1 VRITTQQLDSVSSLL
16 NTMNY
21 ETQSIND
28 IENVL
33 VSKFVNIL
41 QILLI
46 WKLNRKL
53 WNANGKN
60 THSYL
65 QMLRFLYIKI
75 VFVHNTK
82 FYLKNVSSEVEVE
95 LTIEEVAAASPQ
107 QQL

>member
-46 WKLNRKL
+46 
-53 WNANGKN
+53 
-60 THSYL
+60 
-65 QMLRFLYIKI
+65 
-75 VFVHNTK
+75 
-82 FYLKNVSSEVEVE
+82 
-95 LTIEEVAAASPQ
+95 
-107 QQL
+107 